1 MLIAMNAPSFDKFI
15 DSVKPGGI
23 AIIDSSLVTA
33 ECTRTDI
40 RSFCVPSTELA
51 AQNGLAGMSNIILVG
66 KLLKETGIAVT
77 QAVRPVLEKIIP
89 PKKQDLVEAN
99 MRALEIGMAQ

>member
-1 MLIAMNAPSFDKFI
+1 
-15 DSVKPGGI
+15 
-23 AIIDSSLVTA
+23 
-33 ECTRTDI
+33 
-40 RSFCVPSTELA
+40 
-51 AQNGLAGMSNIILVG
+51 MSNIILVG